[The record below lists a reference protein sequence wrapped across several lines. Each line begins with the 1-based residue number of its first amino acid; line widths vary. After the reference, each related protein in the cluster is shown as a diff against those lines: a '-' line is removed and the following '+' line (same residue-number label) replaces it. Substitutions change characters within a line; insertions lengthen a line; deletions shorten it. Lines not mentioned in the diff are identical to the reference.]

1 MKQPREL
8 KQRNIQN
15 QSNNMTR
22 REELIEL
29 TGQAL
34 NGMLSADD
42 SVLTK
47 ILDRTVHRQVAETAV
62 GIAVDTLRRIDEIEK
77 QNDEQI

>member
-1 MKQPREL
+1 
-8 KQRNIQN
+8 
-15 QSNNMTR
+15 MTR

-29 TGQAL
+29 TGQVL

-62 GIAVDTLRRIDEIEK
+62 GIAVDALRRIDEIEK

>member
-1 MKQPREL
+1 MLAIREWL
-8 KQRNIQN
+8 YKE
-15 QSNNMTR
+15 SKEMTH
-22 REELIEL
+22 REELIAL

-47 ILDRTVHRQVAETAV
+47 IDRTVHRQVAETAV
-62 GIAVDTLRRIDEIEK
+62 GIAEDALRRIDEIDK
-77 QNDEQI
+77 VNTRKY

>member
-1 MKQPREL
+1 
-8 KQRNIQN
+8 
-15 QSNNMTR
+15 MTR

-62 GIAVDTLRRIDEIEK
+62 VIADDALRRIDEIDK
-77 QNDEQI
+77 VNTRKY

>member
-1 MKQPREL
+1 MLAIREWL
-8 KQRNIQN
+8 YKE
-15 QSNNMTR
+15 SKEMTH
-22 REELIEL
+22 REELIAL

-62 GIAVDTLRRIDEIEK
+62 GIAEDALKRIDEIDK
-77 QNDEQI
+77 VNTRKY

>member
-1 MKQPREL
+1 
-8 KQRNIQN
+8 
-15 QSNNMTR
+15 MTR

-62 GIAVDTLRRIDEIEK
+62 GIAVDALRRIDEIEK

>member
-1 MKQPREL
+1 
-8 KQRNIQN
+8 
-15 QSNNMTR
+15 MTR

-62 GIAVDTLRRIDEIEK
+62 GIAEDTLRRIDEIEK
-77 QNDEQI
+77 EFK

>member
-1 MKQPREL
+1 
-8 KQRNIQN
+8 
-15 QSNNMTR
+15 MTR

-47 ILDRTVHRQVAETAV
+47 ILDRTVHRQVAEMAV
-62 GIAVDTLRRIDEIEK
+62 GIAEDALKRIDEIDK
-77 QNDEQI
+77 VNTRKY

>member
-1 MKQPREL
+1 
-8 KQRNIQN
+8 
-15 QSNNMTR
+15 MTR
-22 REELIEL
+22 REEFIEL

-62 GIAVDTLRRIDEIEK
+62 GIAEDALRRIDEIDK
-77 QNDEQI
+77 VNTRKY

>member
-1 MKQPREL
+1 
-8 KQRNIQN
+8 
-15 QSNNMTR
+15 MTH

-47 ILDRTVHRQVAETAV
+47 ILDRTVHRQVAETVV
-62 GIAVDTLRRIDEIEK
+62 GIAVDALRRIDEIEK
-77 QNDEQI
+77 RND

>member
-1 MKQPREL
+1 
-8 KQRNIQN
+8 
-15 QSNNMTR
+15 MTR

-62 GIAVDTLRRIDEIEK
+62 CIAVDALRRIDEIENK
-77 QNDEQI
+77 EQV

>member
-1 MKQPREL
+1 
-8 KQRNIQN
+8 
-15 QSNNMTR
+15 MTR

-62 GIAVDTLRRIDEIEK
+62 GIAVDALRRIDEIEK
-77 QNDEQI
+77 RNDEQI